1 MKRGFFR
8 VLAALLV
15 FTFVISAMTPTISAL
30 SYVKGTN
37 NVSSSYKS
45 GKFYKQLTQLPL
57 TGNQRADVLAVA
69 LSQVQYMES
78 NSSSDL
84 SGTTGGSNNYT
95 EYCYNFGYD
104 VGTNYA
110 WCAAFVTWCLR
121 QSGVNKVGT
130 GSSNLARSHLGDSRY
145 IYCEISCGF
154 WVSQLQKCGYW
165 KGSKG
170 RFGGTY
176 APKPGDLIF
185 FENGGDSWSDHIGMV
200 VYYDSSA
207 GKVYTVEGN
216 TSGASGVVA
225 NGGRVAFKSYSY
237 SSTSIY
243 GYGALPYNNSTS
255 PIDYSGKNPSAG
267 IYIAAESNKYLYS
280 SSACTGTYAVLP
292 KGTTFE
298 VTGIASGSGLNAV
311 LKCKYNGNTYYIKNN
326 SDRIIQLTKTVTD
339 SGTGSG
345 SESGSG
351 SGSGGTTTTPTT
363 LTTTT
368 AYQQAA
374 CIDYIN
380 NAGADGSSNPYSSD
394 NSANRFNP
402 VSMACP
408 KQTSDGVLNV
418 RGWCMINGGQS
429 EVCYSLNGGTTWTK
443 CSTATYSNGNSA
455 HKNAAVSLGLTSDY
469 AIVTNAVFN
478 VSVDLSAYNGK
489 SVDVMFGRIASGTMY
504 VSHFLT
510 VTGVVVGGSL
520 VNPVINGTL
529 ALSST
534 SSTCP
539 LAYHGCIDS
548 INGTKSATYGI
559 STNPYR
565 AVSESASSNHYVTAT
580 GVTAAAGNV
589 LTVSGWLLMRGGQNK
604 YVYSI
609 DGKNWY
615 NCGGTLKT
623 AEAAVKTAVE
633 NAGYLKSDGDSAIDT
648 ANGRYVLN
656 LDLSGCAGT
665 TVNVYV
671 GVVPAFSGYTN
682 RVTQFLVIK
691 NVSVPKTVY
700 STAAVVNYID
710 ATGPDGT
717 TDTNYA
723 NDLVAMGGN
732 IPTIP
737 IANAISCSKKTLRIT
752 GWCMINGGQQ
762 NTIKWS
768 LDGGS
773 TWSGTC
779 SGAYADGSDSN
790 TTCAKAWCNMTSP
803 SVTGARFDVVANL
816 SDVTGNTVNVTFGR
830 LGADGKMYKFLTIT
844 DVDMTKADHK
854 FVTAEGVAPTCT
866 AAGSTEKIYCSSC
879 GYVKQASTSVSA
891 TGHSW
896 KDATCT
902 APKTCMVCS
911 ATTGSANGHVWVDA
925 NCTTPKTCSVCKVTT
940 GKATGHSWQPATC
953 TSPMTCSGCKA
964 TTGSAAGHSWKDATC
979 TAPKTCT
986 VCSTTTGSA
995 KGHSWKDATVTAPK
1009 TCSVCGATEGKPI
1022 EKTGDVNVIVL
1033 AGQSNAYGA
1042 TPTDY
1047 SGYNIRNLYG
1057 NKTYSNIFIHYNN
1070 INLAADSSSADGF
1083 RWRTITSNAAFER
1096 YKVGIGAEAS
1106 TRFGPELGLANYL
1119 NETYPDEDF
1128 YIIKFTAAGTFLNGQ
1143 WFASDGNGYDPYGL
1157 KDDMGDYLYA
1167 QMRQY
1172 ISSSIGMIE
1181 SATGKNAKITSFMWV
1196 QGESDAG
1203 SPLSAGA
1210 YKNCEQLLVN
1220 SLRSDFAAYSA
1231 EGGIS
1236 FIDMTISEK
1245 IHADSSSDGL
1255 AVAGNK
1261 IWLYS
1266 SEINAA
1272 KRENAQYDFTGSVV
1286 IENSNAG
1293 IAKSILID
1301 YPTWC
1306 SKYEIGY
1313 DSDRYHFA
1321 PRDMEMLGNML
1332 GISMSFLKDREMTH
1346 SHTEEIISGVEATE
1360 TTDGLTDGVRCSEC
1374 GEMIVSQDVIPA
1386 TGKKENYAA

>member
-1 MKRGFFR
+1 MSEIHLKSCPQYDIILQYFEESAPRRDLPIGAFYDPTQRKERSQMKRGFFR

-15 FTFVISAMTPTISAL
+15 ATFVISAMTPTISAL

-84 SGTTGGSNNYT
+84 SGTTGGSSNYT

-104 VGTNYA
+104 VGQNYA

-121 QSGVNKVGT
+121 QSGVNTVGT

-165 KGSKG
+165 KGSNG

-185 FENGGDSWSDHIGMV
+185 FENGGDSWADHIGMV
-200 VYYDSSA
+200 VYYDSST

-243 GYGALPYNNSTS
+243 GYGALPYNKSAS
-255 PIDYSGKNPSAG
+255 PIDYSGKTPSAG

-280 SSACTGTYAVLP
+280 NSACTGTYAVLS

-326 SDRIIQLTKTVTD
+326 SDRIIQLTETATD
-339 SGTGSG
+339 SGTGSD
-345 SESGSG
+345 SDSG
-351 SGSGGTTTTPTT
+351 SGSGGTITTPTT

-380 NAGADGSSNPYSSD
+380 NAGADGSSSPYSSD

-408 KQTSDGVLNV
+408 KQTSDGVLNI

-429 EVCYSLNGGTTWTK
+429 EICYSLNGGTTWTK
-443 CSTATYSNGNSA
+443 CSTATYSNGSSA
-455 HKNAAVSLGLTSDY
+455 HKNAAIALGLTSDY
-469 AIVTNAVFN
+469 AVVTDAVFN

-489 SVDVMFGRIASGTMY
+489 SVDIMFGRIASGTMY

-520 VNPVINGTL
+520 VTSVINGTL

-539 LAYHGCIDS
+539 LAYHGCIDY
-548 INGTKSATYGI
+548 INGTKAATYGV

-565 AVSESASSNHYVTAT
+565 AVSDSATSNHYVTAT
-580 GVTAAAGNV
+580 GVTAASDNV

-615 NCGGTLKT
+615 NCGGTIKT
-623 AEAAVKTAVE
+623 AEVAVKTAVE
-633 NAGYLKSDGDSAIDT
+633 SAGYLNSDGDSAIDT

-665 TVNVYV
+665 TVDVYV

-682 RVTQFLVIK
+682 RVTRFLVIK
-691 NVSVPKTVY
+691 DVSVPKTVY

-737 IANAISCSKKTLRIT
+737 IGNAISCSKKTLRIT

-779 SGAYADGSDSN
+779 SGSYADGSDSN
-790 TTCAKAWCNMTSP
+790 ITCAKAWCNMTNT
-803 SVTGARFDVVANL
+803 SVTGAWFDAVADL
-816 SDVTGNTVNVTFGR
+816 SGVTGSTVNVTFGR
-830 LGADGKMYKFLTIT
+830 MGADGKMYKFLTIT
-844 DVDMTKADHK
+844 DVDMTNGEHK
-854 FVTAEGVAPTCT
+854 FVTVEGVDPTCT
-866 AAGSTEKIYCSSC
+866 VAGSTEKIYCSSC
-879 GYVKQASTSVSA
+879 GYVKQAATSISA

-902 APKTCMVCS
+902 APKTCTVCG
-911 ATTGSANGHVWVDA
+911 ATTGSAV
-925 NCTTPKTCSVCKVTT
+925 
-940 GKATGHSWQPATC
+940 
-953 TSPMTCSGCKA
+953 
-964 TTGSAAGHSWKDATC
+964 GHSWKDATF
-979 TAPKTCT
+979 TDPKI
-986 VCSTTTGSA
+986 
-995 KGHSWKDATVTAPK
+995 
-1009 TCSVCGATEGKPI
+1009 CSVCGITEGEPL
-1022 EKTGDVNVIVL
+1022 EKTGNVKVIIL

-1047 SGYNIRNLYG
+1047 SGYNINDLYG
-1057 NKTYSNIFIHYNN
+1057 SKTYSNVFIHYNN
-1070 INLAADSSSADGF
+1070 INVTADSSSADGF
-1083 RWRTITSNAAFER
+1083 RWETFTSNSVFEQ

-1106 TRFGPELGLANYL
+1106 IRFGPELGLANYL
-1119 NETYPDEDF
+1119 NETYPDDDF

-1172 ISSSIGMIE
+1172 ISDSIHMIE
-1181 SATGKNAKITSFMWV
+1181 NATGKNAKITSFMWV

-1203 SPLSAGA
+1203 SPLSAGT
-1210 YKNCEQLLVN
+1210 YKNCEQLLVG

-1245 IHADSSSDGL
+1245 THADSSSDGL

-1272 KRENAQYDFTGSVV
+1272 KKENAQYDFTGSVV

-1293 IAKSILID
+1293 IAKSVLID

-1306 SKYEIGY
+1306 SKYEVGY

-1321 PRDMEMLGNML
+1321 PSDMEMLGNML

-1346 SHTEEIISGVEATE
+1346 VHTEEVIAGVAATE
-1360 TTDGLTDGVRCSEC
+1360 TTDGLTEGVRCSEC
-1374 GEMIVSQDVIPA
+1374 GEMIVSQNVIPA
-1386 TGKKENYAA
+1386 TGKKESYAA